1 MENVLGGFSAL
12 LDEISGRSID
22 AEKIDIDKDVDDS
35 KSSDDRFKLDKLPDD
50 DDDNDIDTDVDN
62 GADEDS
68 NGDVNDND
76 TDEVSDEN
84 EDSEPISLLFDAIS
98 ESMEWED
105 IDEDKKPKTPE
116 ELVSYLKDVVE
127 KSSVP
132 QYASDEMKELDEFV
146 RNGGNL
152 YDYIS
157 MTSEIDY
164 DSLDMSN
171 EDVQKNVI
179 KEFLTKKGFSEYAI
193 TRKIEKYE
201 DAEIL
206 EDEATDAVEFLKEIA
221 EEEKKALLENQKNFA
236 EEQKRE
242 QQKFYTSVVQ
252 EIETLKDIRGIKI
265 PQEDK
270 KALADYLFTIE
281 KDGKTKYQKDYAKSP
296 KNIIESA
303 YFTMKGDALINF
315 AKKSGETS
323 ATDKFKA
330 AIKSNKIGGSKQSIT
345 TGPARPLWE
354 TVSKQLISK

>member
-1 MENVLGGFSAL
+1 MG
-12 LDEISGRSID
+12 
-22 AEKIDIDKDVDDS
+22 
-35 KSSDDRFKLDKLPDD
+35 
-50 DDDNDIDTDVDN
+50 
-62 GADEDS
+62 
-68 NGDVNDND
+68 
-76 TDEVSDEN
+76 
-84 EDSEPISLLFDAIS
+84 
-98 ESMEWED
+98 WED
-105 IDEDKKPKTPE
+105 IDDDKKPKTAE
-116 ELVSYLKDVVE
+116 ELVNYLKDAVE
-127 KSSVP
+127 SSSVP
-132 QYASDEMKELDEFV
+132 NYASEEIKALDEFV

-157 MTSEIDY
+157 IGGMNNY
-164 DSLDMSN
+164 DSIDLSN
-171 EDVQKNVI
+171 ELVQKEVI
-179 KEFLTKKGFSEYAI
+179 REFLSKKGFSESAI
-193 TRKIEKYE
+193 ERKIEKYE

-242 QQKFYTSVVQ
+242 QQKFYTSVVR

-330 AIKSNKIGGSKQSIT
+330 AIKSNKVGGSKQGIN

-354 TVSKQLISK
+354 TVSKQLINK